1 VGTSSATFLK
11 IAVGA
16 RAEGMGGAFVGVADD
31 PSCLYWNPAGAAQLD
46 KSGVI
51 FNHLEYPADIK
62 YEFIGVV
69 KRIGK
74 NNAFGF
80 SAVALHM
87 DDMMETTEYYPQGS
101 GRYFTFGDIALALT
115 WSMKLTVNF
124 SFGVSGRYIQEDLA
138 GSTMRGIMLDLGTY
152 YKTGFRDLT
161 FCVALANFGP
171 NMRPKGSY
179 LEPLEGGGEVSANY
193 QSFPPPTIFRLGSAM
208 SLYQNPQSEWLVSL
222 QLNHPV
228 DNAENIALGTEL
240 LLWKKMAL
248 RGGYK
253 INYDEEEFT
262 FGGGVKIPLK
272 GYNLDIDYCYS
283 DFGFLGEAQRFSMVF
298 WF

>member
-1 VGTSSATFLK
+1 
-11 IAVGA
+11 
-16 RAEGMGGAFVGVADD
+16 
-31 PSCLYWNPAGAAQLD
+31 
-46 KSGVI
+46 
-51 FNHLEYPADIK
+51 
-62 YEFIGVV
+62 
-69 KRIGK
+69 
-74 NNAFGF
+74 
-80 SAVALHM
+80 
-87 DDMMETTEYYPQGS
+87 
-101 GRYFTFGDIALALT
+101 
-115 WSMKLTVNF
+115 
-124 SFGVSGRYIQEDLA
+124 
-138 GSTMRGIMLDLGTY
+138 
-152 YKTGFRDLT
+152 
-161 FCVALANFGP
+161 
-171 NMRPKGSY
+171 
-179 LEPLEGGGEVSANY
+179 LEGGGEVSANY